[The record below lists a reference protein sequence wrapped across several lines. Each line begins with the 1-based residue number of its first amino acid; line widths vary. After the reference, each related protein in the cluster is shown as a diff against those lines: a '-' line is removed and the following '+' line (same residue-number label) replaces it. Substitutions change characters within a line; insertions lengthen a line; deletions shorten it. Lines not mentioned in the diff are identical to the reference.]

1 MPRTLLKLVFESIL
15 IILSSSAIIAFGK
28 NYKELLSAGDRS
40 GAAKLMELVYDDL
53 RGLAHKKLGR
63 NNLNH
68 SLDPTAV
75 VHEVFIKL
83 FSREHV
89 DWKGKSHFYAVSASA
104 MRDIL
109 VDYARQRA
117 AQKRGGN
124 RQRIP
129 LSDAVA
135 FSPQRDEDVLTLDD
149 ALKALAEVDPQRAQI
164 VELRF
169 FGGLTVKEVAETL
182 GIAERTVGKQWATV
196 RLWLRKYMT
205 ENSDP

>member
-1 MPRTLLKLVFESIL
+1 MASEATQIL
-15 IILSSSAIIAFGK
+15 QAI
-28 NYKELLSAGDRS
+28 SAGDRS
-40 GAAKLMELVYDDL
+40 GSAKLMELVYDDL

-83 FSREHV
+83 IDRENV

-149 ALKALAEVDPQRAQI
+149 ALKTLAEVDPQRAQI

-196 RLWLRKYMT
+196 RLWLRKYMA

>member
-1 MPRTLLKLVFESIL
+1 MVSEATQIL
-15 IILSSSAIIAFGK
+15 QAI
-28 NYKELLSAGDRS
+28 SVGDRS

-53 RGLAHKKLGR
+53 RGLAHKKLDR
-63 NNLNH
+63 NTPNH

-83 FSREHV
+83 IDRENV

-109 VDYARQRA
+109 VDYARQQA

-124 RQRIP
+124 RHRIP
-129 LSDAVA
+129 LSDDVA
-135 FSPQRDEDVLTLDD
+135 LSPQRDEDVLALDD
-149 ALKALAEVDPQRAQI
+149 ALKALAEVDEQRALI

-196 RLWLRKYMT
+196 RLWLRKYLT
-205 ENSDP
+205 ENSDHFDS